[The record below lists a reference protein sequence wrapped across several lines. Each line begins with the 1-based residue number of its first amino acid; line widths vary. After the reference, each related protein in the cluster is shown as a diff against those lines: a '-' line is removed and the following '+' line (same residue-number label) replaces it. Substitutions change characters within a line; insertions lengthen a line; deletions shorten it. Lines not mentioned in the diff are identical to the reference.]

1 MSKKY
6 KIQVI
11 VQYYPLYRYD
21 LFKKMGYAKAVCP
34 ASDDFFDNMISFPF
48 HIWMN
53 ENDFDYM
60 IASIKQALI
69 ELRS

>member
-1 MSKKY
+1 
-6 KIQVI
+6 
-11 VQYYPLYRYD
+11 
-21 LFKKMGYAKAVCP
+21 MGYAKAVCP